1 MLVVTPQKGAAEPS
15 PPGSAARGSPSH
27 SCSGTA
33 GAAHA
38 SAACFRSP
46 PAVTPRPSPSARASL
61 PGHSPGRRN
70 ERGGVLRLP
79 SEAAARGSRC
89 AAVAEAGGGRSGSAA

>member
-27 SCSGTA
+27 S
-33 GAAHA
+33 AAHA
-38 SAACFRSP
+38 SAACCRSP
-46 PAVTPRPSPSARASL
+46 PAVTPRPSPSARTSL

-70 ERGGVLRLP
+70 EPGGVLRLP
-79 SEAAARGSRC
+79 SEAAAQGSRC
-89 AAVAEAGGGRSGSAA
+89 AAVAEAGGGCSGSAA